1 MPTLYEIIS
10 QMRIQH
16 PGAHNAKT
24 LDVVTEELGRTQDN
38 LAAALDHLADRALP
52 TGGRA
57 LLEELRARAEAAGV
71 DEIITPRPRAEIMAN
86 AESVDGSQVGI
97 AILLGGTAVAA
108 VVLALLVV
116 VQGLNQILH
125 WF

>member
-1 MPTLYEIIS
+1 
-10 QMRIQH
+10 MRIQH